1 MSAGDRQHRA
11 AHLLIVTV
19 LITTGCRYGT
29 EWCVEQRV
37 GRIASMPV
45 DLSEPAEVRFDALPH
60 EPPTELQGEKAEP
73 PPPPPADP
81 ASASE
86 SGPALG
92 EVSGEPA
99 SEKTSTDADTS
110 RASIAP
116 AVFDES
122 DAHAAEQGQIDVVS
136 LLQQDDAGAI
146 PDETFKQQ
154 RLRVP
159 DALPGSEAPPLQ
171 LPPFDPQKSFEERR
185 EEIRSLYPDMPELGP
200 DPLEFDENAVPLRLA
215 DLQRMATDNSPVL
228 RQAAADVEKARGNAI
243 QVGLYPNP
251 QIGYQ
256 ADTINTGSTA
266 GLNGVFFSQEIVTA
280 DKLMIARQSALME
293 VRAAEAALR
302 KARISLAS
310 DVRRGYFDVLVAGE
324 RIRLTRALA
333 GLVDDAL
340 QAQIALVQG
349 GEAAPYE
356 ALQIRVFAM
365 RVRNKVIESENA
377 YFAAWRQLAA
387 GLGLPQLPPAPLE
400 GSATLPPPVVDH
412 QAALAYMMSQHT
424 DLAMA
429 RSQIGRAATGLRLQ
443 QVTPIPNINVSTTV
457 FHDDTSPANDMA
469 FNVQIGIPVPV
480 FNRNQWNIVTA
491 EADVVRTQQDLQQT
505 YNDLSGQLATV
516 YATYASNLKIS
527 ERYRTQILPDQVRVY
542 RGIYDRFWQAD
553 ASNEFTL
560 VIQAQQTLFTAVNA
574 YLDALS
580 DQWNAVVDLAEVVQ
594 VDDLYAMEMLLG
606 NPMPQQLPAPLPV
619 PAPAESLP
627 PAIVE

>member
-1 MSAGDRQHRA
+1 MSAGDRPYRA
-11 AHLLIVTV
+11 TGLLAVIVLFTA
-19 LITTGCRYGT
+19 GCRYGT
-29 EWCVEQRV
+29 EWCIEQRV
-37 GRIASMPV
+37 GRMTSMPV
-45 DLSEPAEVRFDALPH
+45 DLTEPAEVRLETLPH
-60 EPPTELQGEKAEP
+60 ESPAESQGEDAEP

-86 SGPALG
+86 SGPALS
-92 EVSGEPA
+92 EMSDDTA
-99 SEKTSTDADTS
+99 SDADTL
-110 RASIAP
+110 RASIEP
-116 AVFDES
+116 VVFDETE
-122 DAHAAEQGQIDVVS
+122 ALAADQNGVEVVS
-136 LLQQDDAGAI
+136 LFQQDDTDTDGVI
-146 PDETFKQQ
+146 RQQ
-154 RLRVP
+154 PLSVP
-159 DALPGSEAPPLQ
+159 EALPGADAPPLQ

-185 EEIRSLYPDMPELGP
+185 DEIRSLYPELPALGP
-200 DPLEFDENAVPLRLA
+200 DPLDFDDGTVALRLA
-215 DLQRMATDNSPVL
+215 DLQRMAMDNSPVL

-251 QIGYQ
+251 RFGYQ
-256 ADTINTGSTA
+256 ADTINTGNTA

-280 DKLMIARQSALME
+280 DKLLIARQSALME

-340 QAQIALVQG
+340 QAQIDLVQG

-365 RVRNKVIESENA
+365 RVRNKVIQSENE
-377 YFAAWRQLAA
+377 YYAAWRQLAA
-387 GLGLPQLPPAPLE
+387 ALGMPQLPPAPLE
-400 GSATLPPPVVDH
+400 GSVTVPGPVVDH

-443 QVTPIPNINVSTTV
+443 QVTPIPNIDVSTTL

-480 FNRNQWNIVTA
+480 FNKNQGNIVTA
-491 EADVVRTQQDLQQT
+491 EADLVRTQQDLQQT
-505 YNDLSGQLATV
+505 YNDLTGRLAAV
-516 YATYASNLKIS
+516 YATYASNLAIS

-553 ASNEFTL
+553 ASNDFTL
-560 VIQAQQTLFTAVNA
+560 VIQAQQTLFAAVNE

-580 DQWNAVVDLAEVVQ
+580 AQWNAVVDLAEVVQ
-594 VDDLYAMEMLLG
+594 VDDLYAMEMLMG
-606 NPMPQQLPAPLPV
+606 GAMPQQLSAPLPV

-627 PAIVE
+627 PADNEDE